1 MENTAPSSF
10 KALGYAAAAFAVA
23 LPVMILAYRLMF

>member
-1 MENTAPSSF
+1 METTAPSSI

-23 LPVMILAYRLMF
+23 LPALVLAYSLMF